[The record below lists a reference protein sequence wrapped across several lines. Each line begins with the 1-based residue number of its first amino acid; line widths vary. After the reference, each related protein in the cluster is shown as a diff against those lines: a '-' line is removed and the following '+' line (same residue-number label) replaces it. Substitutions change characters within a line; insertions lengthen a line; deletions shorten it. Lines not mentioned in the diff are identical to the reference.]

1 VRLHRTLP
9 KVIADILTHNGAIVE
24 DGDDDCLEY
33 LISPSLSRM
42 LDIPEHGRLSFTPD
56 DSGEDAI
63 SAAYDSELFRSIEKV
78 FPGSVGTA
86 AATYI
91 SYLPNLD
98 KLSKTI
104 SEKTLF
110 SNATFRL
117 DRVETRSINY
127 LLVFFKYVALS
138 DEKREGIF
146 PLLVNALNLSTISL
160 VEKNGNILEK
170 LNEPQ
175 PKPTLPGQ
183 ETIKALQSAYC
194 AASAVVKEEIGDFV
208 KSLERRLNRNIKRV
222 HEYYETLEHEAQ
234 KAVKKKSLS
243 EGRPRPA
250 VGRAIENIL
259 EKAGDGVIRSEEIEK
274 LLNKFKAIE
283 TEKQWKVQDLI
294 SKYALKIQVKPVAA
308 IVIETQAPLFWI
320 NIRRRLLARQFPLT
334 YNPMVR
340 KIDPM
345 PCEAC
350 FHPGGSYYVCDDKLH
365 IICAHCLKNCPICGK
380 QYCPACYKSGCPKCK
395 KGKD

>member
-1 VRLHRTLP
+1 MRLHRTLP
-9 KVIADILTHNGAIVE
+9 EIIADILTHNGAIVE
-24 DGDDDCLEY
+24 DVDGDCLEY
-33 LISPSLSRM
+33 LAPRSFSGILG
-42 LDIPEHGRLSFTPD
+42 IPEHGRLGFTPNA
-56 DSGEDAI
+56 SGEDAI
-63 SAAYDSELFRSIEKV
+63 GAAYDSELFRSIEKV

-127 LLVFFKYVALS
+127 LLVFFKYVAFS
-138 DEKREGIF
+138 DEKREGLF

-160 VEKNGNILEK
+160 VEKNGDILEN
-170 LNEPQ
+170 LNERQ
-175 PKPTLPGQ
+175 AKPTLPGQ

-194 AASAVVKEEIGDFV
+194 AAAAVVKEEIEDFV
-208 KSLERRLNRNIKRV
+208 RSLERRLNRNIKRV
-222 HEYYETLEHEAQ
+222 HEYYETLKHEAQ
-234 KAVKKKSLS
+234 KAVEKRSRS
-243 EGRPRPA
+243 EDRD
-250 VGRAIENIL
+250 IEKIL
-259 EKAGDGVIRSEEIEK
+259 EKAGDGIIKSEEIEK

-320 NIRRRLLARQFPLT
+320 NMKRRLLARRFPLT

-340 KIDPM
+340 KIDPL

-365 IICAHCLKNCPICGK
+365 IICAHCLKNCPTCGK
-380 QYCPACYKSGCPKCK
+380 QYCSACHKSGCPKCK